1 MFLTQCAPLSSHGD
15 NITWTFAPS
24 RERGLVPVD
33 VHQILLSQY
42 FLFCFDKTLL
52 CLVSVNIWPKN
63 KWDDIWSKSVYYFF
77 FQSSLPVAFCVAILI
92 LNVNKSKYKLSQL
105 RLPNQ
110 VKKVAEFCEKLK
122 IQWHPESVHR
132 KLEQFIYYQ
141 LKKSSTNLRFS
152 IFCPKNNP
160 NDKKSENIGQNFK
173 IIVT

>member
-1 MFLTQCAPLSSHGD
+1 MWTLNKGKKATLKIFLTQSAPLSSHGD

-77 FQSSLPVAFCVAILI
+77 FSKFTARCILCCN
-92 LNVNKSKYKLSQL
+92 LNFLNLNKSKYKLSQL

-122 IQWHPESVHR
+122 IQ
-132 KLEQFIYYQ
+132 
-141 LKKSSTNLRFS
+141 
-152 IFCPKNNP
+152 
-160 NDKKSENIGQNFK
+160 
-173 IIVT
+173 

>member
-1 MFLTQCAPLSSHGD
+1 MVKFIYSEKATKVWQNLPVDLLSSKSKTNELEHFVKFLWPSQKIWTLNRGKKATLKICLTQCAPLSSHGD

-77 FQSSLPVAFCVAILI
+77 A
-92 LNVNKSKYKLSQL
+92 
-105 RLPNQ
+105 
-110 VKKVAEFCEKLK
+110 KVHCPLHFVL
-122 IQWHPESVHR
+122 
-132 KLEQFIYYQ
+132 QF
-141 LKKSSTNLRFS
+141 
-152 IFCPKNNP
+152 
-160 NDKKSENIGQNFK
+160 
-173 IIVT
+173 